1 MVRLSKRTI
10 ALVSAGALSVGG
22 ATIGWAATSG
32 SDKSPAAALADALNK
47 NEGTHLTEA
56 DVRQAMQD
64 VFKARLDAAVKAGT
78 LTQAQADEMLQR
90 AKSGPRPPAGPAAH
104 RSERIGPVAKA
115 LGMSAEEVFSALGS
129 GKTLAKLAQEKGV
142 PRAKLL
148 AAIKEGIQAEAK
160 EHGRTLSAAQ
170 LDAAAARMADAPVPV
185 SGAATAV
192 AATAGSAPV
201 SAPEAS
207 APVGCPRSGP
217 RGPESGRV
225 THRSSRCV
233 TPPVWPA
240 RV

>member
-170 LDAAAARMADAPVPV
+170 LDAAAARMADA
-185 SGAATAV
+185 T
-192 AATAGSAPV
+192 
-201 SAPEAS
+201 
-207 APVGCPRSGP
+207 GP
-217 RGPESGRV
+217 GERGGHRGRG
-225 THRSSRCV
+225 HRGFGPGFGPGGFGPGGL
-233 TPPVWPA
+233 PPLGP
-240 RV
+240 

>member
-32 SDKSPAAALADALNK
+32 NDKSPAAALADALNK

-115 LGMSAEEVFSALGS
+115 LGMNAEEVFSALGS

-170 LDAAAARMADAPVPV
+170 LDAAAARMADA
-185 SGAATAV
+185 T
-192 AATAGSAPV
+192 
-201 SAPEAS
+201 
-207 APVGCPRSGP
+207 GP
-217 RGPESGRV
+217 GERGGHRGRG
-225 THRSSRCV
+225 RRGFGPGFGPGGFGPGGL
-233 TPPVWPA
+233 PPLGP
-240 RV
+240 